1 MLLYVRIRVADSQGE
16 RGTRNTEQG
25 LPEKNKTRK
34 NMENN
39 KKPDQ
44 KRFDKEGK
52 AQWNQG
58 KGLRFMLRYCSFQ
71 SC

>member
-25 LPEKNKTRK
+25 LPENKTRK

-44 KRFDKEGK
+44 KRFDEEGK
-52 AQWNQG
+52 AQWN
-58 KGLRFMLRYCSFQ
+58 
-71 SC
+71 